1 MKTARR
7 AVIDVGTNSIKLLV
21 AEVQGSTVR
30 PIWEQSKQT
39 RLGQGFYPEHRL
51 QPGPIAHTAKA
62 IAEFAAKAAELGA
75 GEPRVVATSAAREA
89 INQIELSTRVRE
101 ACGLTI
107 RVITGEEEARYAFV
121 GVNSD
126 PELPT
131 EPRLLLDVGG
141 GSTELI
147 LGLHT
152 QMHFAHSFPLGT
164 VRLLDVLRPDDPPAP
179 DQLTAC
185 RAWLAKFLQREVSSK
200 LIPALNQVTGP
211 GLLLGN
217 VQLIGTGGTASILGC
232 MEAKLTT
239 FDRKRLEETR
249 LSRDRVRWHVQN
261 LWGMP
266 TTDREK
272 IVGLPPN
279 RADVILTGAAIYE
292 AIMDCFDFEQLQ
304 ISTRGLRFA
313 IVLEDV

>member
-1 MKTARR
+1 MKTGRR

-75 GEPRVVATSAAREA
+75 SKPQVVATSAAREA
-89 INQIELSTRVRE
+89 VNQIELSSRVRE
-101 ACGLTI
+101 TCGLTL
-107 RVITGEEEARYAFV
+107 RVITGEEEARYAFL

-126 PELPT
+126 PELT
-131 EPRLLLDVGG
+131 REPLLLLDVGG

-147 LGLHT
+147 LGQHT

-164 VRLLDVLRPDDPPAP
+164 VRLLDVLRPNDPPTA
-179 DQLTAC
+179 DQLTSC
-185 RAWLAKFLQREVSSK
+185 RVWLAQFLEREVRSK
-200 LIPALNQVTGP
+200 LIPSLNQVTSP
-211 GLLLGN
+211 GLLRGK
-217 VQLIGTGGTASILGC
+217 VQLVGTGGTASILGC

-266 TTDREK
+266 TADREK

-279 RADVILTGAAIYE
+279 RADVILTCAAIYQ
-292 AIMDCFDFEQLQ
+292 AIMDCFTLEDLQ